1 MRLTLIFP
9 FLFMSLAVLA
19 QQKVIG
25 LVEDDETGS
34 PVSYA
39 SVIPDKGEGTM
50 TDSSGKFSFV
60 IRKQAR
66 LNDSIL
72 VSAIGY
78 SSKKIAIRDLLGNNK
93 IKLTA
98 KDEMLEQVKVYASLK
113 GDHVQFG
120 YYREARFD
128 TSIWVEKID
137 STKYRTNEKYRWN
150 TLYRNKSGKSV
161 KKYEKN
167 NKGNGELGYVF
178 QMPTK
183 KFQVGKVQVK
193 VNHNY
198 DTCWVKLHLRNVGT
212 SDLGLPEDDLLKK
225 NLVLPVTLKYGL
237 VEFDLKWEPVRI
249 PNNQI
254 YVGFE
259 LLRCGCSES
268 AAPSFFFMGSE
279 TGLNLYRENGQESWK
294 RGGDYTIYVR
304 LITN

>member
-1 MRLTLIFP
+1 MP
-9 FLFMSLAVLA
+9 FAVPA
-19 QQKVIG
+19 QQKING
-25 LVEDDETGS
+25 LVEDYETGS

-39 SVIPDKGEGTM
+39 SVMPDKGEWIM
-50 TDSSGKFSFV
+50 TDSTGKFSFI

-78 SSKKIAIRDLLGNNK
+78 LSRRIAIRDLIGNNK

-98 KDEMLEQVKVYASLK
+98 KDGMLEQVKVYASLK

-120 YYREARFD
+120 YYREVRFD
-128 TSIWVEKID
+128 TSIWVEEID
-137 STKYRTNEKYRWN
+137 SVKYRTNEKYRWN
-150 TLYRNKSGKSV
+150 TAYRNKSGKSD
-161 KKYEKN
+161 KKYKRN

-198 DTCWVKLHLRNVGT
+198 DTCWLKLHLRNVGA
-212 SDLGLPEDDLLKK
+212 SELGVPEDDLLKK
-225 NLVLPVTLKYGL
+225 NVVLPVTLKYGL
-237 VEFDLKWEPVRI
+237 VEFDLNWEPIRI
-249 PNNQI
+249 PNNQV

-279 TGLNLYRENGQESWK
+279 TGLNLYRENGQETWK

-304 LITN
+304 MITN